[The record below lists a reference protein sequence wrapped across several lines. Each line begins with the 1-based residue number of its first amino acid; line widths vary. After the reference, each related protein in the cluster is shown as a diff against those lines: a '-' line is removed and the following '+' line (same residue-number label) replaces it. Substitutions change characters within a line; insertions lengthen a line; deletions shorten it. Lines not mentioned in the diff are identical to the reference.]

1 MYKTDD
7 FPFVQRYAVI
17 GSRRASNLF
26 WGGSLLLGSFGF
38 LTTGVSSYLH
48 RNLLFFID
56 AQNILFFPQGLVMC
70 FYGVLGLFFSWY
82 LFFLAWWDVGG
93 GFNEFNLEDGFVH
106 IFRWGFPGKNR
117 RVDLIYTVNS
127 VQSIRIELKN
137 GIGTRRAIYMRV
149 EQNKPIK
156 DQKDVPLTS
165 ISTPLTMEEIETQAY
180 QLASFLKVPLEM

>member
-17 GSRRASNLF
+17 GSRRASNLL

-38 LTTGVSSYLH
+38 LTTGVSSYLQK
-48 RNLLFFID
+48 NLLFFID
-56 AQNILFFPQGLVMC
+56 AQNIVFFPQGLVMC
-70 FYGVLGLFFSWY
+70 FYGLLGFFFSWY

-93 GFNEFNLEDGFVH
+93 GFNEFNLEDGVVH

-127 VQSIRIELKN
+127 VQSIRIELKD
-137 GIGTRRAIYMRV
+137 GIGSRRAIYMRV
-149 EQNKPIK
+149 GQNKPVK
-156 DQKDVPLTS
+156 DQRDIPLTS
-165 ISTPLTMEEIETQAY
+165 ISTPLTVEEIETQAY
-180 QLASFLKVPLEM
+180 QLASFLRVPLEM